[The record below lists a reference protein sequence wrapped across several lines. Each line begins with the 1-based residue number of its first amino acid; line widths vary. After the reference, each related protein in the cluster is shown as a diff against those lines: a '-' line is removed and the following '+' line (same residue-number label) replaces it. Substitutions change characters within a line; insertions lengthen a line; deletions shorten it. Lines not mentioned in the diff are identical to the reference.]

1 MISAYLSGGK
11 SSVLYKKLVD
21 RQKQALE
28 VAAINISQKDY
39 SMFTF
44 LALPLGDVS
53 LDLLLEE
60 MDEEIALVQSDL
72 ISERDYQKL
81 QNQFESQF
89 VNSNA
94 SVEGIAN
101 SLAKFIFFTKC
112 KFNNTSI
119 DIYRSISR
127 EEIKKLH
134 KNT

>member
-60 MDEEIALVQSDL
+60 MDEEIALVQSNL

-81 QNQFESQF
+81 QNQYF
-89 VNSNA
+89 
-94 SVEGIAN
+94 
-101 SLAKFIFFTKC
+101 
-112 KFNNTSI
+112 SI
-119 DIYRSISR
+119 IHYHITYPVPRT
-127 EEIKKLH
+127 LL
-134 KNT
+134 